1 MSVKLTDKQELFCKK
16 YIIHLNATKAA
27 IESGYSE
34 KTAYSIGSENLS
46 KPEIQDRIA
55 KLRKKTLE
63 KLDISHQRIAEEY
76 AKIAFSD
83 MADCVGEGNK
93 IKAVAD
99 IKNTPAISSLST
111 DVFVGKNGITTK
123 TKITLHNK
131 KDGLDGLSRHTGF
144 YEADNKQKVQP
155 QIVIQGENAQ
165 EGMDNLPDP
174 DK

>member
-1 MSVKLTDKQELFCKK
+1 MSVKLTDKQELFCKE
-16 YIIHLNATKAA
+16 YVIDLNATQAA
-27 IESGYSE
+27 KRAGYSE
-34 KTAYSIGSENLS
+34 HTANEIGSQNLAKVS
-46 KPEIQDRIA
+46 IQERIA

-83 MADCVGEGNK
+83 MADCVGEGNE

-111 DVFVGKNGITTK
+111 DVYVGKKGITTK

-165 EGMDNLPDP
+165 EGIDNLPDP